1 MKHAFLAAPA
11 MLALAACSG
20 GSESAETDTMP
31 EAGEETRAGEA
42 SPTPGTEI
50 TPEGEIPVALRG
62 RWGMVAADCDPA
74 EMANKGLMEVSPT
87 TLKFYESLGT
97 LDEAGDTG
105 PMRIRATYD
114 FEGEG
119 MQWQREILLEG
130 EAGGNALS
138 LTEYG
143 DDAAEEPRRYEKCS

>member
-1 MKHAFLAAPA
+1 MKSAILPATIFLA
-11 MLALAACSG
+11 LTACSG
-20 GSESAETDTMP
+20 GDNGSEAEPEMDAV
-31 EAGEETRAGEA
+31 EAGPIPATDGSLADGK
-42 SPTPGTEI
+42 
-50 TPEGEIPVALRG
+50 IPVALRG

-74 EMANKGLMEVSPT
+74 EMANSGLMDVSPT
-87 TLKFYESLGT
+87 TLKFYESVGT
-97 LDEAGDTG
+97 LGESSEAG

-130 EAGGNALS
+130 EAGGNAMS